1 MKKLAALLLALSL
14 VLSLGSFALAEN
26 DTDTLVIGTGAEAT
40 KFFPANEQGT
50 NSNDYVVVIANL
62 YDSLVR
68 MNAQGEI
75 VPGLATEWSVS
86 EDGLCYTFT
95 LREGVKFHDGS
106 LMTADDVVFSLE
118 MSAPLAN
125 GKALLINYDHAE
137 KVDEKTVNV
146 YLTDPY
152 SGFIN
157 GMASRVAMIFS
168 KEYYESVGE
177 EGYQEAPIGTGAYKF
192 VSAVNGD
199 SITLEAFD
207 DYWGGAP
214 AIKNVVVKLISDTTT
229 QTIALENGD
238 IDLLMSPSISS
249 CLMMDT
255 SKGIEWITGSSAG
268 RVSMQISTNE
278 GTPGHDDLNFRRAVQ
293 SAVNKEEV
301 IMGAMEGY
309 AELIDIDMCPN
320 YSGHPEGYEVVPYD
334 VEKAK
339 EYLAASNYDG
349 EEFELLVQSGTM
361 YDTVAQIIQYQLM
374 EIGINCTINAVDS
387 ATFTDLWYA
396 GKYDAMI
403 KNTNSSL
410 LDADGFLNF
419 FMATDYAPTNNN
431 QHPRTQEIYDLGIAA
446 RKAQGEEREELYR
459 QAVDIVT
466 EEAYQVPLFANTNTL
481 AFNSNLEGVEVY
493 PLGSV
498 YLFDISWKE

>member
-1 MKKLAALLLALSL
+1 MKKLVALLLALTL
-14 VLSLGSFALAEN
+14 VLTMGIALAEK
-26 DTDTLVIGTGAEAT
+26 DSLVIGTGAEAT
-40 KFFPANEQGT
+40 KFFPANEKGT
-50 NSNDYVVVIANL
+50 NSNDYVIVIANI

-75 VPGLATEWSVS
+75 VPGLATEWTVS

-106 LMTADDVVFSLE
+106 LVTADDVVFSLE

-146 YLTDPY
+146 YLSAPY

-168 KEYYESVGE
+168 KAYYEAVGA
-177 EGYQEAPIGTGAYKF
+177 EGYQAAPIGTGAYKF
-192 VSAVNGD
+192 VSAISGD
-199 SITLEAFD
+199 SITLEANEE
-207 DYWGGAP
+207 YWAGAP
-214 AIKNVVVKLISDTTT
+214 AIKDVVVKLISDTTT

-238 IDLLMSPSISS
+238 IDLLMSPSIAS
-249 CLMMDT
+249 CLLLDT
-255 SKGIEWITGSSAG
+255 SKGVEWTTGSSAG
-268 RVSMQISTNE
+268 RVTMHISSNE
-278 GTPGHDDLNFRRAVQ
+278 GTPGHDDVNFRRAVQ

-301 IMGAMEGY
+301 ILGAMEGY
-309 AELIDIDMCPN
+309 AVQIDIDMCPS
-320 YSGHPEGYEVVPYD
+320 YSGHPEGYDVVPYD

-339 EYLAASNYDG
+339 EYLAASNYNG
-349 EEFELLVQSGTM
+349 EEFQILVQSGTM
-361 YDTVAQIIQYQLM
+361 FDIVAQIIQYQLM
-374 EIGINCTINAVDS
+374 EIGINCTVNAVDS

-396 GKYDAMI
+396 GKYGAMI
-403 KNTNSSL
+403 RNTNSSL

-431 QHPRTQEIYDLGIAA
+431 QHPRTKDIYDLGLEA
-446 RKAQGEEREELYR
+446 RKAQGEARKALYLE
-459 QAVDIVT
+459 AVNIVT
-466 EEAYQVPLFANTNTL
+466 EEAYEVPLFANTNTL
-481 AFNSNLEGVEVY
+481 AYNSGLQGVEVY
-493 PLGSV
+493 PLSSV
-498 YLFDISWKE
+498 YLYDLSWK

>member
-1 MKKLAALLLALSL
+1 MKKLVALFLALSL
-14 VLSLGSFALAEN
+14 MLSLGGIALAQK
-26 DTDTLVIGTGAEAT
+26 DTLVIGTGAEAT
-40 KFFPANEQGT
+40 KFFPANEKGT

-68 MNAQGEI
+68 MNAQGEV
-75 VPGLATEWSVS
+75 VPALATEWTVS
-86 EDGLCYTFT
+86 EDGMCYTFT

-137 KVDEKTVNV
+137 KVDEKTVKV
-146 YLTDPY
+146 YLTAPY

-168 KEYYESVGE
+168 KSYYEAVGP
-177 EGYQEAPIGTGAYKF
+177 EGYQAAPIGTGAYKL
-192 VSAVNGD
+192 VSAVSGD

-207 DYWGGAP
+207 EYWAGTP

-238 IDLLMSPSISS
+238 IDLLMSPSIAS
-249 CLMMDT
+249 CLLLDT
-255 SKGIEWITGSSAG
+255 SKGVTWSTGSSAG
-268 RVSMQISTNE
+268 RVTMHISSNE

-293 SAVNKEEV
+293 SAINKQEV
-301 IMGAMEGY
+301 ILGAMEGY
-309 AELIDIDMCPN
+309 AEQIDIDMCPN
-320 YSGHPEGYEVVPYD
+320 YSGRPEGYDVVPYD

-339 EYLAASNYDG
+339 EYLAASNYNG
-349 EEFELLVQSGTM
+349 EEFQILVQSGTM
-361 YDTVAQIIQYQLM
+361 YDIVAQIIQYQLM
-374 EIGINCTINAVDS
+374 EIGINCTVNAVDS

-396 GKYDAMI
+396 GKYGAMI
-403 KNTNSSL
+403 RNTNSSL

-431 QHPRTQEIYDLGIAA
+431 QHPRTKEIYDLGMEA
-446 RKAQGEEREELYR
+446 RKAQGEERKALYLK
-459 QAVDIVT
+459 AVNIVT
-466 EEAYQVPLFANTNTL
+466 EEAYEVPLFANTNTL
-481 AFNSNLEGVEVY
+481 AFNASLNGVEVY
-493 PLGSV
+493 PLSSV
-498 YLFDISWKE
+498 YLYGISWAD

>member
-1 MKKLAALLLALSL
+1 MKKLVSLFLVFCLALSL
-14 VLSLGSFALAEN
+14 SATALAAEK
-26 DTDTLVIGTGAEAT
+26 DSLTIGTGAEAT

-50 NSNDYVVVIANL
+50 NSNDYVVVIANI
-62 YDSLVR
+62 YDALVR

-75 VPGLATEWSVS
+75 VPGLATDYSVS
-86 EDGLCYTFT
+86 EDGLCYTFN

-137 KVDEKTVNV
+137 KVDDYTVKV

-157 GMASRVAMIFS
+157 GMASRVAMVFS
-168 KEYYESVGE
+168 KAYYEAVGP
-177 EGYQEAPIGTGAYKF
+177 EGYQENPIGTGPYKL
-192 VSAVNGD
+192 VSAVSGD
-199 SITLEAFD
+199 TITLEAFD
-207 DYWGGAP
+207 EYWGGAP
-214 AIKNVVVKLISDTTT
+214 AIKNVYVKLISDTTT

-238 IDLLMSPSISS
+238 IDLLMNPSISS
-249 CLMMDT
+249 CMMLDT
-255 SKGIEWITGSSAG
+255 TKGVTWISGPSAG
-268 RVSMQISTNE
+268 RVTMQITSNE
-278 GTPGHDDLNFRRAVQ
+278 GYPSHDDINFRRAVQ
-293 SAVNKEEV
+293 CAVNKDEV
-301 IMGAMEGY
+301 ILGAMEGY
-309 AELIDIDMCPN
+309 ATKIDIDMCPN

-339 EYLAASNYDG
+339 EYLAASNYNG
-349 EEFELLVQSGTM
+349 EEFQILVQSGTI
-361 YDTVAQIIQYQLM
+361 YDIVAQIIQAQLM
-374 EIGINCTINAVDS
+374 EIGINCTVNAVDS
-387 ATFTDLWYA
+387 ASFTDLWYA
-396 GKYDAMI
+396 GKYGAMI

-431 QHPRTQEIYDLGIAA
+431 QHPRTKEIYDLGMEA
-446 RKAQGEEREELYR
+446 RKAEGEARKELYLK
-459 QAVDIVT
+459 AVNIVT
-466 EEAYQVPLFANTNTL
+466 EEAYQVPLFASTNTL
-481 AFNSNLEGVEVY
+481 AFNQDLQGVEVY

-498 YLFDISWKE
+498 YLFDMSWK